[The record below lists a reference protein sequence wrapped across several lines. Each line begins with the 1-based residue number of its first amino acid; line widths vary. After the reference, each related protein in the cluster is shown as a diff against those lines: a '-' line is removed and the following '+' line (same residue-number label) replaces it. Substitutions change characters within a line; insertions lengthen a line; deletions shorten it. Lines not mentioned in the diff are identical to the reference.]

1 MDLLVKIDDKYE
13 LGEAVKASI
22 IEFEKNIKFLKQ
34 AEEKLKQSLKEEM
47 EEAGIKSL
55 TSDELLITYI
65 LPSTKETFDTT
76 RFKKENPE
84 LYNEY
89 IKINDVKSSIRIT
102 VR

>member
-13 LGEAVKASI
+13 LGETVKASI
-22 IEFEKNIKFLKQ
+22 IEFEKNIKLLKQ
-34 AEEKLKQSLKEEM
+34 AEEELKQSLKEEM
-47 EEAGIKSL
+47 EKAGIKSL
-55 TSDELLITYI
+55 ASDELLITYI

>member
-1 MDLLVKIDDKYE
+1 MDFLVKVDDEYE
-13 LGEAVKASI
+13 LADTVKTTI
-22 IEFEKNIKFLKQ
+22 IEFENNIKILKQ
-34 AEEKLKQSLKEEM
+34 AEEELKNALKEEM
-47 EEAGIKSL
+47 EKAGIKNL
-55 TSDELLITYI
+55 ISDELLITYV

-102 VR
+102 VK